1 MRSQKPLGSGLFRE
15 KHVCSFRATSLRLI
29 WWKIAPEKFEKVP
42 FDFTQGE
49 HPIASSN
56 TVITPFQRNKKVTD
70 LRTHLNGPILL
81 GKLGSHLKALEEIDT
96 ELEGSIKQFSRE
108 TVDQETGEVMT
119 ELYTSTTM
127 DKETIAVYHTRMNA
141 RKMQID
147 TTLKMLNKVM
157 PDLKA
162 VEVMDDMANAADRA
176 LKAFAL
182 AASEE

>member
-1 MRSQKPLGSGLFRE
+1 MPS
-15 KHVCSFRATSLRLI
+15 T
-29 WWKIAPEKFEKVP
+29 
-42 FDFTQGE
+42 
-49 HPIASSN
+49 N
-56 TVITPFQRNKKVTD
+56 VITPFKRDKKVTD
-70 LRTHLNGPILL
+70 LRTHLNGPNLL
-81 GKLGSHLKALEEIDT
+81 GKLGSHLKALEEIDQ

-108 TVDQETGEVMT
+108 TVDQETGEVTT
-119 ELYTSTTM
+119 EIYTSTIM

-162 VEVMDDMANAADRA
+162 IEVLDDTANAADRA
-176 LKAFAL
+176 FKAFAR